1 VKRITFLSIAL
12 LALLTFTS
20 CGGGDEGADIEVAV
34 PVSVEEMTPGSIE
47 EFVTATGTV
56 KASMEATI
64 TAESGGEYILLDNR
78 KSGRPFALGDIVAK
92 GTKIIRLVN
101 QEQENNIRVD
111 AHRLTLESARLDFE
125 QQKSLY
131 DKGGITRTELTAA
144 ERSYIDAKYNY
155 DNALINL
162 AKLTITAPFDG
173 IITSLPYYSRG
184 IEVGTGVELL
194 GLKEYRN
201 LHLEV
206 SLPGKELGRI
216 NDGQEVRIMN
226 YTLPDDTLSGTVTQS
241 SPALDPASRSFKA
254 MIEVG
259 NPDLLLRPGMFVK
272 AEIIVARHDSTI
284 VIPKDVIQIKQRGKT
299 VFIVQKGAAQE
310 RIITTGL
317 ENPGWIE
324 VLDGLEVNDRLVVR
338 GFETLRNR
346 SKVKVV
352 R

>member
-1 VKRITFLSIAL
+1 MKKITLLSIVLFAF
-12 LALLTFTS
+12 AS
-20 CGGGDEGADIEVAV
+20 CGGGDQGADIEVAV
-34 PVSVEEMTPGSIE
+34 PVSVEEMVLGPIE

-64 TAESGGEYILLDNR
+64 TAELGGEYILLDNT
-78 KSGRPFALGDIVAK
+78 KTGRPFALGDIVK
-92 GTKIIRLVN
+92 RGTRIIRLIN
-101 QEQENNIRVD
+101 PEQVNNIRVD
-111 AHRLTLESARLDFE
+111 AHKLTLESKRLDFE

-131 DKGGITRTELTAA
+131 DKGGITRADLTDA
-144 ERSYIDAKYNY
+144 ERAYIDAKYNY
-155 DNALINL
+155 DNALINI
-162 AKLTITAPFDG
+162 AKLNITTPFDG
-173 IITSLPYYSRG
+173 VITSLPYYSRG
-184 IEVGTGVELL
+184 VEVTQGVEVL
-194 GLKEYRN
+194 GIKEYTS

-206 SLPGKELGRI
+206 SLPGKELGRAGA
-216 NDGQEVRIMN
+216 GQDVRIMN
-226 YTLPDDTLSGTVTQS
+226 YTLPDDTLSGTVTQV
-241 SPALDPASRSFKA
+241 SPTLDPASRSFKA
-254 MIEVG
+254 MIEVD

-272 AEIIVARHDSTI
+272 AEITVARSDSTI

-317 ENPGWIE
+317 SNPGWIE
-324 VLDGLEVNDRLVVR
+324 VLEGLEVNDRLVVR

>member
-1 VKRITFLSIAL
+1 MKRLTLLSIVLMVFA
-12 LALLTFTS
+12 S
-20 CGGGDEGADIEVAV
+20 CDGGEDGADVEVAV
-34 PVSVEEMTPGSIE
+34 PVSVEEMIPGPIE

-56 KASMEATI
+56 KASMEVTI
-64 TAESGGEYILLDNR
+64 TAETGGEYILQDNPET
-78 KSGRPFALGDIVAK
+78 GRHFALGDIVRK

-101 QEQENNIRVD
+101 QEQVNNIRVD
-111 AHRLTLESARLDFE
+111 AHRLTLESAKLDFE
-125 QQKSLY
+125 QQQSLY

-162 AKLTITAPFDG
+162 SKLNITAPFDG
-173 IITSLPYYSRG
+173 VITSLPYYSRG
-184 IEVGTGVELL
+184 IEVGVGAELL
-194 GLKEYRN
+194 GLKEYTK
-201 LHLEV
+201 LQLEV
-206 SLPGKELGRI
+206 SLPGKELGRAGA
-216 NDGQEVRIMN
+216 DQDVRIMN
-226 YTLPDDTLSGTVTQS
+226 YTLPDDTLSGTVTQV

-254 MIEVG
+254 MIEVD
-259 NPDLLLRPGMFVK
+259 NPGLMLRPGMFVK
-272 AEIIVARHDSTI
+272 AEIIVARSDSAI

-317 ENPGWIE
+317 ENPGWVE
-324 VLDGLEVNDRLVVR
+324 VIDGLEVNDRLVVR